1 MFDEFNNTELNDVP
15 IMKEINSL
23 LESTMISV
31 IDDMLELQRDYK
43 LDRVKEEMA
52 VYESLFNFED
62 DESEEEDVL
71 EGVQESFVDLDYEVT
86 MEGFKPE
93 RHEKRL
99 ASISEKVEKKLSK
112 IKTQKQ
118 KDKLLKYL
126 ESNLE
131 MMEMIKSEHPE
142 EKGKGVRT
150 LKSLIVKVKKAKVA
164 VSEAVGEDDNEGKK
178 KNLAEKARQAFAEA
192 KKKLDTFK
200 AKVVEFVNKVINF
213 FKMGCRPMDTFLKNR
228 DYELRQKMAKQPN
241 FAFTMHKWNVVEGD
255 RKFLDCM
262 DMLSK
267 IVKIDYVNRMD
278 GTGEDKKLSFPKA
291 CGYNSAMDMYSSLRK
306 TYCSEKKVDQVVK
319 IQDAINLLKNRD
331 KFLQSIKAQGTAV
344 KTLCNQAAALLG
356 AFLADNVMNGEV
368 KAKDISDFYLLIGF
382 INKSMVEGLQLV
394 DVRKSIYFAMYR
406 EYGACLRAYLP
417 DKIKLD
423 KKTKAVVP
431 VGNHDNRKDEK
442 EEKNDEED
450 KSPKSIVPVGESFL
464 DDCMGEIDNF

>member
-1 MFDEFNNTELNDVP
+1 MFNDFENTELYETAS
-15 IMKEINSL
+15 MEEINSL
-23 LESTMISV
+23 LESAMVSV

-43 LDRVKEEMA
+43 LDRVREERA

-62 DESEEEDVL
+62 DDIEDDTFEE
-71 EGVQESFVDLDYEVT
+71 VQEAFVDLDYEVA

-99 ASISEKVEKKLSK
+99 ASISEKVEKKISK

-131 MMEMIKSEHPE
+131 SMEQIRSEYPE

-150 LKSLIVKVKKAKVA
+150 LKSLIVKVKKVKVA
-164 VSEAVGEDDNEGKK
+164 VSEAVGEDDNADKK
-178 KNLAEKARQAFAEA
+178 KNLADKARQAFGEA
-192 KKKLDTFK
+192 KKKLDAFK
-200 AKVVEFVNKVINF
+200 AKVVEFVNKIINF

-228 DYELRQKMAKQPN
+228 DYELRQKMAKEPN
-241 FAFTMHKWNVVEGD
+241 FAFTMHKWNVAEGD

-306 TYCSEKKVDQVVK
+306 AYCSDKKVDQVVK

-356 AFLADNVMNGEV
+356 AFLADNVINGDV
-368 KAKDISDFYLLIGF
+368 KAKDVSDFYLLIGF
-382 INKSMVEGLQLV
+382 INKSMVEGLQLI
-394 DVRKSIYFAMYR
+394 DVRKSVYFAMYR

-417 DKIKLD
+417 EKLKLD

-431 VGNHDNRKDEK
+431 VG
-442 EEKNDEED
+442 
-450 KSPKSIVPVGESFL
+450 ESFL
-464 DDCMGEIDNF
+464 DDCMEEIDNF